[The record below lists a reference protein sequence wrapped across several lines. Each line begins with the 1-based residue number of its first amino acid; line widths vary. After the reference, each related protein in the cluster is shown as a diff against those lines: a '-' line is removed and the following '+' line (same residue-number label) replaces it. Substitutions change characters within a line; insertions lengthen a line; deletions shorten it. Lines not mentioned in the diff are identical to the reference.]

1 MEEGETEEEEDRLLL
16 LGDLDLPLCPLLR
29 DLLLYLLLEDLDL
42 LLHLV
47 LGDLLLYLLLRDVDL
62 LLYLLHGDLEINFVL
77 NYSGPLSTCR
87 IKRLL

>member
-1 MEEGETEEEEDRLLL
+1 MEGGETEVEEDRLLL

-62 LLYLLHGDLEINFVL
+62 LLYLLCGDLEIPFVL
-77 NYSGPLSTCR
+77 NFSGFLRSS
-87 IKRLL
+87 KFMK